1 MLDKLSALFMK
12 CVHTIF
18 NGLFYILTTCSAALF
33 FISNKV
39 VKNINQNK
47 VADLELLQI
56 WRPNFQF
63 LKIKIG
69 NTLLNIIWFA
79 SKMTFRLS
87 FYCTEGQYS
96 TFL

>member
-1 MLDKLSALFMK
+1 M
-12 CVHTIF
+12 
-18 NGLFYILTTCSAALF
+18 
-33 FISNKV
+33 SNKV

-47 VADLELLQI
+47 VADLELFQI

-69 NTLLNIIWFA
+69 NTLLNTIWFA
-79 SKMTFRLS
+79 SKMTCRLS
-87 FYCTEGQYS
+87 FYCIEGQYS